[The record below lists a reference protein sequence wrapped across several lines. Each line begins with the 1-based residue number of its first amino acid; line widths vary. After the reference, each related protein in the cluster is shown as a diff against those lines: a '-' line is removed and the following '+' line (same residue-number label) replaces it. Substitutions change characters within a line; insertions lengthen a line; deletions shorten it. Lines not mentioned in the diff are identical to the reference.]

1 MRLTRLLLLFV
12 LAAAIA
18 GVVVPAA
25 SALAFQDDICPVG
38 TGTDIKVCPQG
49 STGKSYSVQ
58 LKGREGT
65 GCVPY
70 VSFSATGAL
79 PPGLT
84 LASSGLISGTPTQAG
99 SWTFWVAMQDIP
111 ASSGGVS
118 WCADSKSTE
127 RQFSITILQGLN
139 IQQNALNPKVATT
152 NAPYSFQLTA
162 EGGGTLSWSVVSGA
176 LPAGLA
182 LNSSSGAIS
191 GTPTA
196 TGDYTFTI
204 QVTNG
209 GQTDAETYTLSV

>member
-84 LASSGLISGTPTQAG
+84 LASNGLISGTPTQAG

-127 RQFSITILQGLN
+127 KQFSITILQGLN
-139 IQQNALNPKVATT
+139 IQQKALNPKVATT
-152 NAPYSFQLTA
+152 KAPYSFQLTA
-162 EGGGTLSWSVVSGA
+162 ASGRTLSWSVVSGA

-182 LNSSSGAIS
+182 LNSS
-191 GTPTA
+191 
-196 TGDYTFTI
+196 
-204 QVTNG
+204 
-209 GQTDAETYTLSV
+209 